1 MQVLNS
7 TIPISNS
14 SIISK
19 MSELIPQVPQLVRQQ
34 AVEVKEEKKPT
45 IQHIILKSSV
55 FTDSDIKIYSAHGK
69 TLCFQKVNIPYLL
82 NDYSDYDYILID
94 ISKDKNLKWFESI
107 YKQIPESAEITGIPS
122 LIERLEYD
130 GPNDLTHWL
139 SYVKNI
145 IDEIPE
151 MQVFKSELD
160 EQMTKSVIKR
170 SNILI
175 TSGKLL
181 CGCLGLKK

>member
-55 FTDSDIKIYSAHGK
+55 FSAEDAKIYSDHGK
-69 TLCFQKVNIPYLL
+69 TLCFQKVNIPYDFS
-82 NDYSDYDYILID
+82 DYSDYDYILID
-94 ISKDKNLKWFESI
+94 ISKDKNLKYFESI
-107 YKQIPESAEITGIPS
+107 YKSIPESTEITGIPC

-130 GPNDLTHWL
+130 GPSDANHWL
-139 SYVKNI
+139 SFCKNI
-145 IDEIPE
+145 IDEIPSA
-151 MQVFKSELD
+151 QVFKSELD
-160 EQMTKSVIKR
+160 NEHTKAIIKR
-170 SNILI
+170 SNILL

-181 CGCLGLKK
+181 CSCLGLKK